1 MDGGSK
7 ARKQRNL
14 CIIVTIM
21 TFSGFGFN
29 YFYFAVKTNPSSLSD
44 DDQFVYQ
51 DVVDID
57 PDVKYAFSVKSV
69 NVQGSSDFSRERI
82 KELIGRIT
90 SGRPRPEEVGQL
102 LLDLPLF

>member
-1 MDGGSK
+1 MHDCLWWSILIT
-7 ARKQRNL
+7 N
-14 CIIVTIM
+14 CFDI
-21 TFSGFGFN
+21 S
-29 YFYFAVKTNPSSLSD
+29 VKTNPSSLSD

-90 SGRPRPEEVGQL
+90 SGRPRKSL
-102 LLDLPLF
+102 LLSFFGFAAILINIIL

>member
-1 MDGGSK
+1 M
-7 ARKQRNL
+7 
-14 CIIVTIM
+14 
-21 TFSGFGFN
+21 
-29 YFYFAVKTNPSSLSD
+29 KTNPSSLSD

-102 LLDLPLF
+102 LLDLPLFRHYSIVIFRPSYSNLNIPR